1 MDLRI
6 GSGTDIHAFS
16 ESRPLILCGVKID
29 HDKGLLGHS
38 DADVALHAL
47 IDAVLGAL
55 AWGDIGSWFPDTD
68 QKFKDIDSAKLFS
81 EVWAK
86 VVAHGWSLSNC
97 DLTLLLER
105 PKLRPHIDTMRGRL
119 AELFGAG
126 LDQVS
131 VKATTGE
138 KLGFV
143 GREEGIMAQAVVMLV
158 REG

>member
-6 GSGTDIHAFS
+6 GSGTDIHAFT
-16 ESRPLILCGVKID
+16 ENRPLILCGIKID
-29 HDKGLLGHS
+29 YDRGLLGHS

-47 IDAVLGAL
+47 IDAILGAL

-68 QKFKDIDSAKLFS
+68 QKIKDIDSTVLFS

-86 VVAHGWSLSNC
+86 VVEHGWSLSNC

-105 PKLRPHIDTMRGRL
+105 PKLRPYIDVMRARL

-143 GREEGIMAQAVVMLV
+143 GREEGILAQAVVMLV
-158 REG
+158 K